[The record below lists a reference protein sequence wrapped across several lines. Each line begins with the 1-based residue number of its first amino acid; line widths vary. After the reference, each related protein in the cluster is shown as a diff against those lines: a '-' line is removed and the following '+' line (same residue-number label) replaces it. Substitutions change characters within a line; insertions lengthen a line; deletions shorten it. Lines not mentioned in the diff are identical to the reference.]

1 MLVLKQDLGININ
14 GVNPDHIDVE
24 RITSHGFKQNYVEC
38 SIDDQKRK
46 LLFEKLRKEYGAVQV
61 ELHPGLTKITT
72 CTSILVIKTLVPVPK
87 EKEASEADRNYRII
101 KVTNVDEKGALNRI
115 LRAFSVNRRK

>member
-14 GVNPDHIDVE
+14 GVNPDHIDVK

-61 ELHPGLTKITT
+61 ELYPGLTKITT
-72 CTSILVIKTLVPVPK
+72 CTSILVSKLWLQFLRKRKHQKQIKTITSSRSPM
-87 EKEASEADRNYRII
+87 
-101 KVTNVDEKGALNRI
+101 
-115 LRAFSVNRRK
+115 